1 MAKSKSGGTRS
12 MLRGRVGS
20 DVYSV
25 GRDAKGKRQQVVRSL
40 AETVANPQTVNQMR
54 GRMIMSTIMQA
65 QSALKPIIDHS
76 FDNVSGVQPNLSEF
90 ISRNYA
96 KIKAD
101 VAANPAGSNT
111 FGLVMYNEKGAK
123 KGAYII
129 SDGQAAVPAALT
141 INKTTGVI
149 TIDLGA
155 EQMTMGGLKAAL
167 GLGAEEY
174 FTLVGLDDLGGAE
187 YERFHINQS
196 LADDTAIAAG
206 NLDQIFNV
214 EGNAIATLAISGN
227 TITITL
233 AAIAGCC
240 AFIVTRKTNSGFA
253 HSKATLGSAINFDY
267 TADVALPSYPV
278 GENKFLNGGSQSFSP
293 APSPSPS
300 PTPTPTEQK
309 TLTYS
314 FASGI
319 TSGSVRAGGASINSG
334 ASVEVGASCSV
345 SGVVAES
352 GYHMEARLN
361 GNAIS
366 LTKNGTT
373 YSGTFDMPNANS
385 TLTMT
390 KVADSPGPEP
400 TPSGREL
407 LIDGGE
413 VTIGNTHDGNLRGDS
428 PGVLTLPANDAYI
441 GKSLVLN
448 DGTGVTAIL
457 VGTLTQ
463 GTNNFTIT
471 LQEKTMA
478 KANKISVGTDADGEW
493 IQSDILCSLMWLDDD

>member
-1 MAKSKSGGTRS
+1 

-141 INKTTGVI
+141 INKTNGVI
-149 TIDLGA
+149 TIDLGSEA
-155 EQMTMGGLKAAL
+155 MTMAGLKAAL

-174 FTLVGLDDLGGAE
+174 FTLVGIDDLGGAE

-196 LADDTAIAAG
+196 LADETAIAAG
-206 NLDQIFNV
+206 NLDQVFNV

-253 HSKATLGSAINFDY
+253 HSKATLGSGINFDY

-319 TSGSVRAGGASINSG
+319 TSGVVRAGGASINSG

-361 GNAIS
+361 GNSIS

-390 KVADSPGPEP
+390 KVADSPEPGP
-400 TPSGREL
+400 TPSGRAL
-407 LIDGGE
+407 TIGGE
-413 VTIGNTHDGNLRGDS
+413 EIRIGGSYDGDTRGDDN
-428 PGVLTLPANDAYI
+428 GVLNLPENDAYI
-441 GKSLVLN
+441 GKTLVLN
-448 DGTGVTAIL
+448 NGSGVTYTLIETL
-457 VGTLTQ
+457 VQ

-471 LQEKTMA
+471 HDMK
-478 KANKISVGTDADGEW
+478 NKPNTDKLSVGEDSYGDWQQAGV
-493 IQSDILCSLMWLDDD
+493 LCTLSFLDDD

>member
-1 MAKSKSGGTRS
+1 

-129 SDGQAAVPAALT
+129 SDGQAAIPAALT

-149 TIDLGA
+149 TIDLGSEA
-155 EQMTMGGLKAAL
+155 LTMAGLKAAL

-206 NLDQIFNV
+206 NLDQVFNV

-233 AAIAGCC
+233 AAVAGCC

-253 HSKATLGSAINFDY
+253 HSKATLGSGINFDY

-319 TSGSVRAGGASINSG
+319 TNGVVRAGGATINSG

-373 YSGTFDMPNANS
+373 YSGSFDMPNANS

-390 KVADSPGPEP
+390 KVADSPSPEP
-400 TPSGREL
+400 TPSGRVL
-407 LIDGGE
+407 KMGGSVVE
-413 VTIGNTHDGNLRGDS
+413 IGGTYEGYFGQQS
-428 PGVLTLPANDAYI
+428 TGKLTLPENDAYI
-441 GKSLVLN
+441 GKALVLN
-448 DGTGVTAIL
+448 NGTGVTA
-457 VGTLTQ
+457 TLIESLAQ
-463 GTNNFTIT
+463 GDNSFTIT
-471 LQEKTMA
+471 AEQKTLQNAGKL
-478 KANKISVGTDADGEW
+478 SVGEDSYGDWVQTAVLLTFDWQDGN
-493 IQSDILCSLMWLDDD
+493 

>member
-1 MAKSKSGGTRS
+1 

-149 TIDLGA
+149 TIDLGSEA
-155 EQMTMGGLKAAL
+155 LTMGGLKAAL

-240 AFIVTRKTNSGFA
+240 AFIVTRKTISGFA

-345 SGVVAES
+345 SGMVAES

-390 KVADSPGPEP
+390 KVADSPSPEP
-400 TPSGREL
+400 TPSGRDL
-407 LIDGGE
+407 HIDGEE
-413 VTIGNTHDGNLRGDS
+413 VQFGGSHEGNTRTDAD
-428 PGVLTLPANDAYI
+428 GVLTLPANDAYI
-441 GKSLVLN
+441 GKMLVLN
-448 DGTGVTAIL
+448 GGTGVTHTL
-457 VGTLTQ
+457 VESLVQ
-463 GTNNFTIT
+463 GANNFTIERAWKN
-471 LQEKTMA
+471 Q
-478 KANKISVGTDADGEW
+478 ANTDKLSVGEDSYGDWQQTAV
-493 IQSDILCSLMWLDDD
+493 LCSFTWLDDD